1 MSEPLLSVRSLRRS
15 FAAGG
20 ETLEVLR
27 GIDFDVSGPASVA
40 RTSRC

>member
-20 ETLEVLR
+20 EGPSRCSR
-27 GIDFDVSGPASVA
+27 GIDLEVPARRA
-40 RTSRC
+40 SR